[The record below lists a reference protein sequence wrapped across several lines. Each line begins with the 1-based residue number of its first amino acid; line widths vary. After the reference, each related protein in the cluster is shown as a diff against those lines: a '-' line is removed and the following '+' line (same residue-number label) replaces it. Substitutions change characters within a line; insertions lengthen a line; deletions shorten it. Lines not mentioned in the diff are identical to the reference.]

1 MKILVPSSGEDITNK
16 IDEHFSK
23 AKYFIFVDIEKDV
36 WEVFENEYLR
46 DKHPGD
52 KIATKA
58 IDLKAQAMIV
68 NNIGPDAFDILSKAN
83 IKVFFFEKGS
93 IKEAIDKFKRNE
105 LAQMFKAN
113 KKHGKIFKE
122 D

>member
-1 MKILVPSSGEDITNK
+1 MKILVPASGEDITKK

-23 AKYFIFVDIEKDV
+23 AKYFIFMDVEKDV
-36 WEVFENEYLR
+36 WEVLENEYLR

-52 KIATKA
+52 KIAAKA
-58 IDLKAQAMIV
+58 IDLKVQAMIV
-68 NNIGPDAFDILSKAN
+68 TNIGPHAFDILSKAD

-93 IKEAIDKFKRNE
+93 IKEAIDKFKRGV

-113 KKHGKIFKE
+113 KKHGKLFKE

>member
-23 AKYFIFVDIEKDV
+23 AKHFIFMDVEKDV
-36 WEVFENEYLR
+36 WEVLENEYLR

-58 IDLKAQAMIV
+58 IDLKVQAMIV
-68 NNIGPDAFDILSKAN
+68 ASIGPHAFDILSKAN
-83 IKVFFFEKGS
+83 IKVFFFEKGT
-93 IKEAIDKFKRNE
+93 IKEAIDKFKRGE

-113 KKHGKIFKE
+113 KKHGKLFKE